1 MDILMTGVYILFFPG
16 FFTVVILGLLS
27 SWIERNVTARVQ
39 YRKGPPLL
47 QPFYDVVKLLGKE
60 TMLPKQGSKFMFIIA
75 PLIGFVSISMVA
87 VILMLRP
94 LLATSFVGDLIVVV
108 YLLTLPSLALIIGGA
123 ASGNPLASQ
132 GASREIKLIL
142 AYELPFLIVIALI
155 VYKAGFKIDL
165 QSLSATSGL
174 GSVSGIMAFIIVLLC
189 VQAKLGFTPFDIAEA
204 ETEIMSGPYI
214 EYSGPLLSVFK
225 ITQSLMLFTLPIF
238 MITLFWGGI
247 WFYGWELLWFIIK
260 YVVILVLII
269 VIKNTNPRIRI
280 DQALK
285 FFWGFCTITAV
296 TAFVLA
302 VIDNIY
308 GIAWL

>member
-1 MDILMTGVYILFFPG
+1 MDIFLTGVYVVFFPG
-16 FFTVVILGLLS
+16 FFTAVIAGLLS
-27 SWIERNVTARVQ
+27 SWIDRKITARIQ

-60 TMLPKQGSKFMFIIA
+60 TMLPKQGSKFMFIFA
-75 PLIGFVSISMVA
+75 PLIGFVSISIVA

-108 YLLTLPSLALIIGGA
+108 YLLTVPSLALIIGGA

-142 AYELPFLIVIALI
+142 AYELPFLIAIALI

-165 QSLSATSGL
+165 QSLSATSSMGT
-174 GSVSGIMAFIIVLLC
+174 VSGIIAFIIVLLC
-189 VQAKLGFTPFDIAEA
+189 VQAKLGFVPFDIAEA

-225 ITQSLMLFTLPIF
+225 ITQALMLFTLPVF
-238 MITLFWGGI
+238 MITVFWGGVQ
-247 WFYGWELLWFIIK
+247 FYGWGLLWFIIK
-260 YVVILVLII
+260 YVVILVFII

-285 FFWGFCTITAV
+285 FFWGFCTVLAV
-296 TAFVLA
+296 IAFVLA
-302 VIDNIY
+302 VIGNTY

>member
-1 MDILMTGVYILFFPG
+1 MDIFLTGVYVVFFPG
-16 FFTVVILGLLS
+16 FFTAVIAGLLS
-27 SWIERNVTARVQ
+27 SWIDRKITARIQ

-60 TMLPKQGSKFMFIIA
+60 TMLPKQGSKFMFILA
-75 PLIGFVSISMVA
+75 PLIGFISISIVA

-94 LLATSFVGDLIVVV
+94 LLVTSFVGDLIVVV
-108 YLLTLPSLALIIGGA
+108 YLLTVPSLALIIGGA
-123 ASGNPLASQ
+123 ASGNPLASK

-142 AYELPFLIVIALI
+142 AYELPFLIAVALL
-155 VYKAGFKIDL
+155 VYKSGFKIDL
-165 QSLSATSGL
+165 QSLSATSSMGT
-174 GSVSGIMAFIIVLLC
+174 VSGIIAFIIVLLC
-189 VQAKLGFTPFDIAEA
+189 VQAKLGFVPFDIAEA

-225 ITQSLMLFTLPIF
+225 ITQSLMLFTLPVF
-238 MITLFWGGI
+238 MITVFWGGVQ
-247 WFYGWELLWFIIK
+247 FYGCELLWFVIK
-260 YVVILVLII
+260 YVAILVLII

-285 FFWGFCTITAV
+285 FFWGFCTVLAIA
-296 TAFVLA
+296 AFVLA
-302 VIDNIY
+302 IIGKTY

>member
-1 MDILMTGVYILFFPG
+1 MDILLTGVYVVFFPG
-16 FFTVVILGLLS
+16 FFTVVIIGLLS
-27 SWIERNVTARVQ
+27 SWVDRKVTARVQ

-60 TMLPKQGSKFMFIIA
+60 TILPKQGSRFMFILA
-75 PLIGFVSISMVA
+75 PLIGFVSISIVA

-94 LLATSFVGDLIVVV
+94 LVATSFVGDLIVVV

-123 ASGNPLASQ
+123 ASGNPLAAQ

-142 AYELPFLIVIALI
+142 AYELPFLIAIALI

-165 QSLSATSGL
+165 QTLSATSEL
-174 GSVSGIMAFIIVLLC
+174 GTVSGIISFIIVLLC
-189 VQAKLGFTPFDIAEA
+189 VQAKLGFVPFDIAEA

-225 ITQSLMLFTLPIF
+225 ITQSLMLFTLPVF
-238 MITLFWGGI
+238 MITVFWGGI
-247 WFYGWELLWFIIK
+247 QFHGWELLWFVIK

-269 VIKNTNPRIRI
+269 VIKNTNPRVRI

-285 FFWGFCTITAV
+285 FFWGFCTVLAII
-296 TAFVLA
+296 AFVLA
-302 VIDNIY
+302 VIGNTY